1 MLNNSAC
8 LYTGF
13 NGTVYY
19 AYCSPSIKRD
29 LYSIA
34 TTSYCTTTVPY
45 TVRLPD
51 SVDLP
56 TPALTSAGAGMWPR
70 RLAGSMENKGF
81 LIDCD

>member
-8 LYTGF
+8 LYIRGL
-13 NGTVYY
+13 TVQQYTRI
-19 AYCSPSIKRD
+19 ALHQSKGICTV
-29 LYSIA
+29 A

-56 TPALTSAGAGMWPR
+56 TPALTSAGAGMWRPEGW
-70 RLAGSMENKGF
+70 LALWKIKGF
-81 LIDCD
+81 